1 MARKSGKGGAAAVE
15 SLFDLNAQNVWT
27 VEARRIASLWR
38 KEAPKEGFAQSEEKL
53 LGVIRN
59 AFEVAHYS
67 KDDAKARK
75 TYENGEWTTFNRH
88 APKGERIAIRQ
99 RSIKRLSDLN
109 AGNISRISV
118 ATLLELID
126 RNFGGGWEAIPD
138 NTRAI
143 IESAFDISTLQLPT
157 ARIHATG
164 GTYKKKISEGFE
176 ALEIVKGTWTE
187 AIFARKKDL
196 SLLEAQQEEEDDYD
210 EPDDTEETDDDYDEH
225 TEEETDSYVD
235 EQDEQEDDTP
245 EEDYTADDPFYN
257 SYMDE
262 DEQLAEEQQTDDEAD
277 YMIEEP

>member
-1 MARKSGKGGAAAVE
+1 MARKTGKGGSAAVE
-15 SLFDLNAQNVWT
+15 SLYDLNAHNVWA
-27 VEARRIASLWR
+27 VEARQIASLWR
-38 KEAPKEGFAQSEEKL
+38 KESPKEGFAQSEEKL

-99 RSIKRLSDLN
+99 RPIKRLADLN

-126 RNFGGGWEAIPD
+126 RNFGGGWEAIPEG
-138 NTRAI
+138 TRTI

-157 ARIHATG
+157 ARIHASG
-164 GTYKKKISEGFE
+164 GAYKRKLAEGFE

-187 AIFARKKDL
+187 AIFARKKDP
-196 SLLEAQQEEEDDYD
+196 SLLEAQQTGGDDDYD
-210 EPDDTEETDDDYDEH
+210 EPDETEETDDYEEH

-235 EQDEQEDDTP
+235 EQDTQEEETP

-257 SYMDE
+257 SYIDE
-262 DEQLAEEQQTDDEAD
+262 DEHLPEEQQADDEAD
-277 YMIEEP
+277 YMMEEP